1 MLNAELTDFLQ
12 TGADTSKRDKSALRI
27 KMTLDGLSRELG
39 LDGSVHTFGSFSNGF
54 KTGTSDLDV
63 VFLSNKKGQEADSAV
78 STLQKFAE
86 NLPSRDLGFVNI
98 TRIFQASVPIL
109 KLTDKDSEMEVDF
122 CVNNELGVRNSL
134 LLNTYCKYDRRVL
147 HLGRLVKE
155 WAKKNELVGTA
166 DGCVNSY
173 AYMLLVVFFL
183 QNVQP
188 PVVPN
193 LQMLETESFL
203 VCDRKWGGED
213 YWETKFLMNVESLP
227 PSQNTMSIGELLM
240 QFFHFYTREFN
251 WRQHAVCIRKH
262 ESGKHVDKNSL
273 MLPATDDQWYVEDP
287 FDLKHNLAGKCSRA
301 GKKRF
306 LDGMKEALSMLQQY
320 GRYSRILPDNPGTE
334 FYMKCRISQN
344 VQPPD
349 LLEAFE
355 EFDLVKLHFPKPEGS
370 MRMAQAFFQFGDAAS
385 RRRAHTKNEKYI
397 CDCQLQLHYSSQHSL
412 AEALTQ
418 CQFSTYEMA
427 SYKMQRQVLEA
438 RMAKGQGMRPAFD
451 GSGMMKDMQ
460 PDQIMQM
467 GDYNQMP
474 YKAPPPPPPP
484 PPPQQQM
491 YTFQDQQKMMPMAKV
506 DPQMQMQQMYWQTH
520 GGRATPQMM
529 FQQPNM
535 PPPVPPTNMQT
546 IVPSS
551 MHGETKPPLKSSYP
565 KVSAKAEKEMESQKE
580 KARAKIVNQVKPKA
594 IQPKPVYPT
603 RSTTG
608 SEAWMEVKLTN
619 YLDNILPPEQIAKL
633 RILHEQYAKFSPVD
647 KKPEMKNEV
656 CLEVQVTN
664 ELVAANGDTQ
674 SFSPELQQMLL
685 KVKDRFERSSAVTA

>member
-1 MLNAELTDFLQ
+1 MAHRPSEGLPASLSAEAPALGLQIDQTSAAFIALVQASAGAAGAVVASMALQPVEVAKTRIQISTGGEISRFGHPWVKLILGYVAGVGNTLMNMPLEVISTKMQLDDAKGISTFGMLRRIVRHEGPGRAL
-12 TGADTSKRDKSALRI
+12 SARA
-27 KMTLDGLSRELG
+27 LSRS
-39 LDGSVHTFGSFSNGF
+39 GS
-54 KTGTSDLDV
+54 SD
-63 VFLSNKKGQEADSAV
+63 
-78 STLQKFAE
+78 
-86 NLPSRDLGFVNI
+86 SR
-98 TRIFQASVPIL
+98 
-109 KLTDKDSEMEVDF
+109 
-122 CVNNELGVRNSL
+122 
-134 LLNTYCKYDRRVL
+134 
-147 HLGRLVKE
+147 
-155 WAKKNELVGTA
+155 
-166 DGCVNSY
+166 
-173 AYMLLVVFFL
+173 
-183 QNVQP
+183 
-188 PVVPN
+188 
-193 LQMLETESFL
+193 
-203 VCDRKWGGED
+203 
-213 YWETKFLMNVESLP
+213 
-227 PSQNTMSIGELLM
+227 
-240 QFFHFYTREFN
+240 
-251 WRQHAVCIRKH
+251 
-262 ESGKHVDKNSL
+262 

-438 RMAKGQGMRPAFD
+438 RMAKAGD
-451 GSGMMKDMQ
+451 LLYCDMQ

-565 KVSAKAEKEMESQKE
+565 KVSAKAEKDELKFIVLCIMFWVSHGHGIEEMESQKE

-633 RILHEQYAKFSPVD
+633 RILHEQYAKFSPVEPRCKLGISLKQGRD
-647 KKPEMKNEV
+647 LSVGRAVSHSGYAQARYQKEIREMNDEELHDVIAFSRQKLLRFRLEKFRKKKPSAGMKYEWQYKIALAKTFLKERERAALAGQEV
-656 CLEVQVTN
+656 TTEPLSKDFPARLTLAE
-664 ELVAANGDTQ
+664 
-674 SFSPELQQMLL
+674 QM
-685 KVKDRFERSSAVTA
+685 KQDED